1 MRRAKLDLVVRH
13 ARLSSVAQEVP
24 GAIAGTGA
32 DLVDIGVSDGRI
44 VRVDAGLPPGARELD
59 AGGRLVLPGLVD
71 THLHLDKSRV
81 ADRCA
86 QREGTLAEAIRETAV
101 AKAAFTEEDI
111 YERGRQTLEGC
122 VLQGTTRVR
131 THVEV
136 DPAVGLRGVDAITRL
151 AADYAWAVDVQLCV
165 FAQEGMTDSDETD
178 RLVVTALERGVPVIG
193 GAPYADVDPPGQLDR
208 IFELARRYDVDIDL
222 HLDFGDTPEGMQ
234 LEDVCARTV
243 AQGWAGRVTVG
254 HVTQLSLVDPGRYA
268 ALCELA
274 VSAGVAMTVLPAT
287 DLFLM
292 GRAVEH
298 SKPRGLTSLT
308 GMLERGGVCS
318 LASNN
323 ILNAFT
329 PFGDGSLV
337 RMANLYAN
345 VAHVGTRD
353 GLAMCLDMVT
363 TRAARLLR
371 ADDYGI
377 RPGAPADLVCLDATS
392 DADAV
397 ARLAPA
403 AWAVKDGHPTFR
415 RELPVLTRPV
425 AHA

>member
-1 MRRAKLDLVVRH
+1 M
-13 ARLSSVAQEVP
+13 P
-24 GAIAGTGA
+24 GAIAGTDA

-59 AGGRLVLPGLVD
+59 AGGRLVLPASS
-71 THLHLDKSRV
+71 TPTCTWTSRGSPTGAPNGRERWPRRSGRRPWPRRRSPRRTSTSAAV
-81 ADRCA
+81 RRWRAACCRAPRGCA
-86 QREGTLAEAIRETAV
+86 PTSRWTPPSDC
-101 AKAAFTEEDI
+101 AAST
-111 YERGRQTLEGC
+111 RSPASRP
-122 VLQGTTRVR
+122 TTPGPS
-131 THVEV
+131 TSS
-136 DPAVGLRGVDAITRL
+136 
-151 AADYAWAVDVQLCV
+151 CV